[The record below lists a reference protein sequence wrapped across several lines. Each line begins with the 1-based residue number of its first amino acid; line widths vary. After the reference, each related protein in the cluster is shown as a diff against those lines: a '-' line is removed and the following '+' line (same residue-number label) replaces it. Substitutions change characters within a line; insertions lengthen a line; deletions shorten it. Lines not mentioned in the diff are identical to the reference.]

1 MNKAR
6 RKRYME
12 IAEKLRDLY
21 AELDEIACEE
31 REAYDNLPEGLQ
43 YSEKGEHLDSVASE
57 LEDIVS
63 EIESLADRLE
73 CCEEV

>member
-21 AELDEIACEE
+21 AELDEIASEE

-43 YSEKGEHLDSVASE
+43 YSEKGEHMDSVASE